1 MSASSLS
8 GTGLLC
14 LVVFAST
21 VCVGAFGPLLP
32 EIARAQGLPDWQLGI
47 LAGSFGFARM
57 AADLPAGALA
67 TRHLATSLTLA
78 PITLLAGMLLLST
91 AGPFPV
97 LVLGRLL
104 TGLAHTLVMVGSLT
118 AVLQDREGP
127 RASMRLNTLEFAG
140 MLGVLGGL
148 TMVGLLPERWPWNLT
163 LLAAAGPVVLSL
175 AGTLVL
181 TRTFR
186 RHLPPAPPAARA
198 GRQGGGAGAP
208 RALPPIVRLMF
219 ALGVVMALAW
229 SAVSQF
235 VIPLRGT
242 REFGLDRAGISG
254 LLSLAQLVDLIVL
267 LPVGWLAD
275 RIGRLPVLTVVA
287 VTLGV
292 GLFAVGLGSLP
303 LLDRRLRALRPR
315 DGGLDAAARGHPRAH
330 GRGPARLADGR
341 LSRRR
346 GRSDLPRPADLRGAR
361 RDAHPDLHRAGG
373 RGRLRDRGEARA
385 GEVARH
391 RRPLTL
397 PSPRRGEGMRSGSDW
412 VRL

>member
-1 MSASSLS
+1 VSTSSAS
-8 GTGLLC
+8 GTALLC

-32 EIARAQGLPDWQLGI
+32 EIARAQGLPDWQLGV

-67 TRHLATSLTLA
+67 TRRLATSLTLA
-78 PITLLAGMLLLST
+78 PIALLAGMLLLAT

-118 AVLQDREGP
+118 AVLQDRQGP

-148 TMVGLLPERWPWNLT
+148 ALVGLLPERWPWNLT
-163 LLAAAGPVVLSL
+163 LLAAAGPVVVSL

-181 TRTFR
+181 TRVVPGR
-186 RHLPPAPPAARA
+186 LASAPSTASAAAATPTPSARA
-198 GRQGGGAGAP
+198 AP
-208 RALPPIVRLMF
+208 VPPIVRLMF

-275 RIGRLPVLTVVA
+275 RIGRLPVLTAVA
-287 VTLGV
+287 VTLGF
-292 GLFAVGLGSLP
+292 GLLAVGLGALP
-303 LLDRRLRALRPR
+303 LLVIGCALFGLGMAGWMLPLGVIREHTDVTRLGWRTGVYRVGV
-315 DGGLDAAARGHPRAH
+315 DGAIFLGPLICGVL
-330 GRGPARLADGR
+330 GPARTPIFIALVGVAAFAIAVR
-341 LSRRR
+341 L
-346 GRSDLPRPADLRGAR
+346 
-361 RDAHPDLHRAGG
+361 G
-373 RGRLRDRGEARA
+373 RG
-385 GEVARH
+385 
-391 RRPLTL
+391 
-397 PSPRRGEGMRSGSDW
+397 
-412 VRL
+412 

>member
-1 MSASSLS
+1 VSASSLS

-21 VCVGAFGPLLP
+21 VCIGAFGPLLP
-32 EIARAQGLPDWQLGI
+32 DIARAQGLPDWQLGV

-67 TRHLATSLTLA
+67 TRRLGASLALA

-118 AVLQDREGP
+118 AVLQDQPGP

-148 TMVGLLPERWPWNLT
+148 ALVGLLPERWPWNLT
-163 LLAAAGPVVLSL
+163 LLAAAAPVVLSL
-175 AGTLVL
+175 AATLAL
-181 TRTFR
+181 TRTLPGR
-186 RHLPPAPPAARA
+186 RAA
-198 GRQGGGAGAP
+198 GVPGGG
-208 RALPPIVRLMF
+208 RAAAAAESPSRAASLPPIVRLMF

-275 RIGRLPVLTVVA
+275 RIGRPPVLTGVA
-287 VTLGV
+287 VTLGI
-292 GLFAVGLGSLP
+292 GLLAVGLGPLP
-303 LLDRRLRALRPR
+303 LLVVGSALFGLGMAGWMLPLGVIREHTAVGRLGWRTGVYRVGVDGAIFLGPLICGLLGETHTPVFIALV
-315 DGGLDAAARGHPRAH
+315 GVAAFAIAVRL
-330 GRGPARLADGR
+330 GRG
-341 LSRRR
+341 
-346 GRSDLPRPADLRGAR
+346 
-361 RDAHPDLHRAGG
+361 
-373 RGRLRDRGEARA
+373 
-385 GEVARH
+385 
-391 RRPLTL
+391 
-397 PSPRRGEGMRSGSDW
+397 
-412 VRL
+412 

>member
-1 MSASSLS
+1 VSTSSAS
-8 GTGLLC
+8 GTALLC

-32 EIARAQGLPDWQLGI
+32 EIARAQGLPDWQLGV

-67 TRHLATSLTLA
+67 TRRLATSLTLA

-91 AGPFPV
+91 GGPFSV

-118 AVLQDREGP
+118 AVLQDQQGP

-148 TMVGLLPERWPWNLT
+148 ALVGLLPERWPWNLT
-163 LLAAAGPVVLSL
+163 LLAAAAPVMVSL
-175 AGTLVL
+175 VATLVL
-181 TRTFR
+181 TRTFPGR
-186 RHLPPAPPAARA
+186 LAPVSPAAGRA
-198 GRQGGGAGAP
+198 GAEGATPTRPAS
-208 RALPPIVRLMF
+208 LPPIVRLMF

-275 RIGRLPVLTVVA
+275 RIGRLPVLTGVA
-287 VTLGV
+287 ATLGL

-303 LLDRRLRALRPR
+303 LMVAGCALFGLGMAGWMLPLGVIREHTDVTRLGWRTGVYRVGVDGAIFLGPLICGVLGPAHTPIFIALV
-315 DGGLDAAARGHPRAH
+315 GVAAFAIAVRL
-330 GRGPARLADGR
+330 GRG
-341 LSRRR
+341 
-346 GRSDLPRPADLRGAR
+346 
-361 RDAHPDLHRAGG
+361 
-373 RGRLRDRGEARA
+373 
-385 GEVARH
+385 
-391 RRPLTL
+391 
-397 PSPRRGEGMRSGSDW
+397 
-412 VRL
+412 

>member
-1 MSASSLS
+1 VSAPPRS
-8 GTGLLC
+8 GTALLC

-32 EIARAQGLPDWQLGI
+32 EIARVQGLPDWQLGI

-78 PITLLAGMLLLST
+78 PVTLLAGMLLLST

-118 AVLQDREGP
+118 AVLQDQQGP

-148 TMVGLLPERWPWNLT
+148 TLVGLLPERWPWNLT
-163 LLAAAGPVVLSL
+163 LLAAAGPVVVSL

-181 TRTFR
+181 
-186 RHLPPAPPAARA
+186 RHRFPGHLASAPPAAARVAATGETPTRA
-198 GRQGGGAGAP
+198 AP
-208 RALPPIVRLMF
+208 LPPIVRLMF

-242 REFGLDRAGISG
+242 REFGLDRVGISG

-267 LPVGWLAD
+267 LPVGWVAD
-275 RIGRLPVLTVVA
+275 RIGRLPVLTTVA
-287 VTLGV
+287 IALGF

-303 LLDRRLRALRPR
+303 LLVVGCALFGLGMAGWMLPLGVIREHTDVTRLGWRTGVYRVGVDGAIFLGPLICGVLGETHTPIFIALV
-315 DGGLDAAARGHPRAH
+315 GVAAFAIAVRL
-330 GRGPARLADGR
+330 GRG
-341 LSRRR
+341 
-346 GRSDLPRPADLRGAR
+346 
-361 RDAHPDLHRAGG
+361 
-373 RGRLRDRGEARA
+373 
-385 GEVARH
+385 
-391 RRPLTL
+391 
-397 PSPRRGEGMRSGSDW
+397 
-412 VRL
+412 

>member
-1 MSASSLS
+1 MSTSSAS
-8 GTGLLC
+8 GTALLC

-32 EIARAQGLPDWQLGI
+32 EIARAQGLPDWQLGV

-67 TRHLATSLTLA
+67 TRRLATSLTLA
-78 PITLLAGMLLLST
+78 PIALLAGMLLLAT

-118 AVLQDREGP
+118 AVLQDRQGP

-148 TMVGLLPERWPWNLT
+148 ALVGLLPERWPWNLT
-163 LLAAAGPVVLSL
+163 LLAAAGPVVVSL

-181 TRTFR
+181 TRLVPGR
-186 RHLPPAPPAARA
+186 LASAPSTASAAVATSTPSARA
-198 GRQGGGAGAP
+198 ATV
-208 RALPPIVRLMF
+208 PPIVRLMF

-275 RIGRLPVLTVVA
+275 RIGRLPVLTAVA
-287 VTLGV
+287 ITLGF
-292 GLFAVGLGSLP
+292 GLLAVGLGALP
-303 LLDRRLRALRPR
+303 LLVIGCALFGLGMAGWMLPLGVIREHTDVTRLGWRTGVYRVGVDGAIFLGPLICGVLGPAHTPIFIALV
-315 DGGLDAAARGHPRAH
+315 GVAAFAIAVRL
-330 GRGPARLADGR
+330 GRG
-341 LSRRR
+341 
-346 GRSDLPRPADLRGAR
+346 
-361 RDAHPDLHRAGG
+361 
-373 RGRLRDRGEARA
+373 
-385 GEVARH
+385 
-391 RRPLTL
+391 
-397 PSPRRGEGMRSGSDW
+397 
-412 VRL
+412 

>member
-8 GTGLLC
+8 GTVLLC

-78 PITLLAGMLLLST
+78 PVTLLAGMLLLST

-118 AVLQDREGP
+118 AVLQDQQSP

-148 TMVGLLPERWPWNLT
+148 ALVGLLPERWPWNLT
-163 LLAAAGPVVLSL
+163 LLAATGPVVVSL
-175 AGTLVL
+175 VGTLVL
-181 TRTFR
+181 TRLFPGRLSPTR
-186 RHLPPAPPAARA
+186 PGASRAALKGSPPARV
-198 GRQGGGAGAP
+198 AP
-208 RALPPIVRLMF
+208 LPPIVRLMF

-275 RIGRLPVLTVVA
+275 RIGRLPVLTGVA
-287 VTLGV
+287 VTLGC

-303 LLDRRLRALRPR
+303 LLVVGCALFGLGMAGWMLPLGVVREHTDVTRLGWRTGVYRVGVDGAIFLGPLICGVLGPTHTPIFIALV
-315 DGGLDAAARGHPRAH
+315 GVAAFAIAVRV
-330 GRGPARLADGR
+330 GRG
-341 LSRRR
+341 
-346 GRSDLPRPADLRGAR
+346 
-361 RDAHPDLHRAGG
+361 
-373 RGRLRDRGEARA
+373 
-385 GEVARH
+385 
-391 RRPLTL
+391 
-397 PSPRRGEGMRSGSDW
+397 
-412 VRL
+412 

>member
-1 MSASSLS
+1 MSTSSAS
-8 GTGLLC
+8 GTALLC

-32 EIARAQGLPDWQLGI
+32 EIARAQGLPDWQLGV

-67 TRHLATSLTLA
+67 TRRLATSLRLA
-78 PITLLAGMLLLST
+78 PIALLAGMLLLAT

-118 AVLQDREGP
+118 AVLQDRQGP

-148 TMVGLLPERWPWNLT
+148 ALVGLLPERWPWNLT
-163 LLAAAGPVVLSL
+163 LLAAAGPVVVSL

-181 TRTFR
+181 TRVVPGR
-186 RHLPPAPPAARA
+186 LASAPSTAGTAAATPTPSARA
-198 GRQGGGAGAP
+198 AP
-208 RALPPIVRLMF
+208 VPPIVRLMF

-275 RIGRLPVLTVVA
+275 RIGRLPVLTAVA
-287 VTLGV
+287 VTLGF
-292 GLFAVGLGSLP
+292 GLLVVGLGALP
-303 LLDRRLRALRPR
+303 LLVIGCALFGLGMAGWMLPLGVIREHTDVTRLGWRTGVYRVGVDGAIFLGPLICGVLGPAHTPIFIALV
-315 DGGLDAAARGHPRAH
+315 GVAAFAIAVRL
-330 GRGPARLADGR
+330 GRG
-341 LSRRR
+341 
-346 GRSDLPRPADLRGAR
+346 
-361 RDAHPDLHRAGG
+361 
-373 RGRLRDRGEARA
+373 
-385 GEVARH
+385 
-391 RRPLTL
+391 
-397 PSPRRGEGMRSGSDW
+397 
-412 VRL
+412 

>member
-1 MSASSLS
+1 VSASSVS
-8 GTGLLC
+8 GTVLLC

-32 EIARAQGLPDWQLGI
+32 EIARAQGLPDWQLGV
-47 LAGSFGFARM
+47 LAGAFGFARM
-57 AADLPAGALA
+57 AADLPAGARA
-67 TRHLATSLTLA
+67 TRPLAASLTLA
-78 PITLLAGMLLLST
+78 PLTRLAGMLLLST

-148 TMVGLLPERWPWNLT
+148 TLVGLLPERWPWNLT

-186 RHLPPAPPAARA
+186 RHLPPAPPAP
-198 GRQGGGAGAP
+198 AGAP
-208 RALPPIVRLMF
+208 AATRARATTLPPIVRLMF

-287 VTLGV
+287 VTLGL

-303 LLDRRLRALRPR
+303 LLVVGCALF
-315 DGGLDAAARGHPRAH
+315 GLGMAGWMLPLGVIREHTDV
-330 GRGPARLADGR
+330 ARLGWRTGVYRVGVDGAIFLGPLICGVLGETHTPIFIALVGVAAFAIAVR
-341 LSRRR
+341 L
-346 GRSDLPRPADLRGAR
+346 
-361 RDAHPDLHRAGG
+361 G
-373 RGRLRDRGEARA
+373 RGR
-385 GEVARH
+385 
-391 RRPLTL
+391 
-397 PSPRRGEGMRSGSDW
+397 
-412 VRL
+412 

>member
-1 MSASSLS
+1 MSASSRS
-8 GTGLLC
+8 ATALLC

-32 EIARAQGLPDWQLGI
+32 EIARAQGLPDWQLGV

-57 AADLPAGALA
+57 VGDLPAGALA
-67 TRHLATSLTLA
+67 TRRLATTLRLA
-78 PITLLAGMLLLST
+78 PVTLLAGMLLLAT

-118 AVLQDREGP
+118 AVLQDQQSP

-148 TMVGLLPERWPWNLT
+148 ALVGLLPERWPWNLA
-163 LLAAAGPVVLSL
+163 LLAAAAPVAVSL
-175 AGTLVL
+175 VGTVVL
-181 TRTFR
+181 TRMFPG
-186 RHLPPAPPAARA
+186 HLAPVSPDAARA
-198 GRQGGGAGAP
+198 AGPGGTPGRAA
-208 RALPPIVRLMF
+208 ALPPIVRLMF

-229 SAVSQF
+229 SAVGQF

-275 RIGRLPVLTVVA
+275 RVGRVPVLTGVS
-287 VTLGV
+287 VTLGL

-303 LLDRRLRALRPR
+303 LLVVGSALFGLGLAGWMLPLGVIREHTDVIRLGWRTGVYRVGVDGAIFLGPLICGVLGPTHTPIFIALV
-315 DGGLDAAARGHPRAH
+315 GVAAFAIAVRL
-330 GRGPARLADGR
+330 GRG
-341 LSRRR
+341 
-346 GRSDLPRPADLRGAR
+346 
-361 RDAHPDLHRAGG
+361 
-373 RGRLRDRGEARA
+373 
-385 GEVARH
+385 
-391 RRPLTL
+391 
-397 PSPRRGEGMRSGSDW
+397 SGP
-412 VRL
+412 

>member
-1 MSASSLS
+1 MSTSSAS
-8 GTGLLC
+8 GTALLC

-32 EIARAQGLPDWQLGI
+32 EIARAQGLPDWQLGV

-67 TRHLATSLTLA
+67 TRRLATSLTLA
-78 PITLLAGMLLLST
+78 PIALLAGMLLLAT

-118 AVLQDREGP
+118 AVLQDRQGP

-148 TMVGLLPERWPWNLT
+148 ALVGLLPERWPWNLT
-163 LLAAAGPVVLSL
+163 LLAAAGPVVVSL

-181 TRTFR
+181 TRVVPGR
-186 RHLPPAPPAARA
+186 LASAPSTASAAAATPTPSARA
-198 GRQGGGAGAP
+198 AP
-208 RALPPIVRLMF
+208 VPPIVRLMF

-275 RIGRLPVLTVVA
+275 RIGRLPVLTAVA
-287 VTLGV
+287 VTLGF
-292 GLFAVGLGSLP
+292 GLLAVGLGALP
-303 LLDRRLRALRPR
+303 LLVIGCALFGLGMAGWMLPLGVIREHTDVTRLGWRTGVYRVGVDGAIFLGPLICGVLGPAHTPIFIALV
-315 DGGLDAAARGHPRAH
+315 GVAAFAIAVRL
-330 GRGPARLADGR
+330 GRG
-341 LSRRR
+341 
-346 GRSDLPRPADLRGAR
+346 
-361 RDAHPDLHRAGG
+361 
-373 RGRLRDRGEARA
+373 
-385 GEVARH
+385 
-391 RRPLTL
+391 
-397 PSPRRGEGMRSGSDW
+397 
-412 VRL
+412 

>member
-1 MSASSLS
+1 MSASPLS
-8 GTGLLC
+8 GTVLLC

-32 EIARAQGLPDWQLGI
+32 EIARAQGLPDWQLGV

-78 PITLLAGMLLLST
+78 PVTLLAGMLLLST

-148 TMVGLLPERWPWNLT
+148 TLVGLLPERWPWNLT
-163 LLAAAGPVVLSL
+163 LLTAAGPVLLSL

-181 TRTFR
+181 TRKFR
-186 RHLPPAPPAARA
+186 RHLPSAPPAATRA
-198 GRQGGGAGAP
+198 TTRETPARGA
-208 RALPPIVRLMF
+208 ALPPIVRLMF

-267 LPVGWLAD
+267 LPVGWVAD
-275 RIGRLPVLTVVA
+275 RIGRLPVLTAVA
-287 VTLGV
+287 VTLGF
-292 GLFAVGLGSLP
+292 GLLAVGLGSLP
-303 LLDRRLRALRPR
+303 LLVVGCALFGLGMAGWMLPLGVIREHTDVTRLGWRTGVYRVGVDGAIFLGPLICGLLGETHTPIFIALV
-315 DGGLDAAARGHPRAH
+315 GVAAFAIAVRL
-330 GRGPARLADGR
+330 GRG
-341 LSRRR
+341 
-346 GRSDLPRPADLRGAR
+346 
-361 RDAHPDLHRAGG
+361 
-373 RGRLRDRGEARA
+373 
-385 GEVARH
+385 
-391 RRPLTL
+391 
-397 PSPRRGEGMRSGSDW
+397 
-412 VRL
+412 

>member
-47 LAGSFGFARM
+47 L
-57 AADLPAGALA
+57 ADLPAGALA

-148 TMVGLLPERWPWNLT
+148 TMVGLLPERWPW
-163 LLAAAGPVVLSL
+163 
-175 AGTLVL
+175 
-181 TRTFR
+181 R
-186 RHLPPAPPAARA
+186 RR
-198 GRQGGGAGAP
+198 RWP
-208 RALPPIVRLMF
+208 RACRRSCGSCSRSV
-219 ALGVVMALAW
+219 W
-229 SAVSQF
+229 SWRS
-235 VIPLRGT
+235 PG
-242 REFGLDRAGISG
+242 
-254 LLSLAQLVDLIVL
+254 
-267 LPVGWLAD
+267 
-275 RIGRLPVLTVVA
+275 
-287 VTLGV
+287 
-292 GLFAVGLGSLP
+292 
-303 LLDRRLRALRPR
+303 PR
-315 DGGLDAAARGHPRAH
+315 
-330 GRGPARLADGR
+330 
-341 LSRRR
+341 
-346 GRSDLPRPADLRGAR
+346 
-361 RDAHPDLHRAGG
+361 
-373 RGRLRDRGEARA
+373 
-385 GEVARH
+385 
-391 RRPLTL
+391 
-397 PSPRRGEGMRSGSDW
+397 
-412 VRL
+412 

>member
-1 MSASSLS
+1 MSGSSRS

-32 EIARAQGLPDWQLGI
+32 EIGRAQGLADWQLGI

-67 TRHLATSLTLA
+67 TRRLAASLTLA

-91 AGPFPV
+91 AGPFPL

-118 AVLQDREGP
+118 AVLQDQPGP

-148 TMVGLLPERWPWNLT
+148 ALVGALPERWPWNLT
-163 LLAAAGPVVLSL
+163 LLAAAGPVVVSL
-175 AGTLVL
+175 AATLVL
-181 TRTFR
+181 TRM
-186 RHLPPAPPAARA
+186 LPRPIGAAPVSPGAGGARARAAARA
-198 GRQGGGAGAP
+198 V
-208 RALPPIVRLMF
+208 ALPPIVRLMF

-254 LLSLAQLVDLIVL
+254 LLSVAQLVDLVVL

-275 RIGRLPVLTVVA
+275 RVGRLPVLTAVA
-287 VTLGV
+287 ATLGL

-303 LLDRRLRALRPR
+303 LLVVGCALFGLGMAGWMLPLGVIREHTDVARLGWRTGVYRVGVDGAIFLGPLICGVLGEAHTPIFIALV
-315 DGGLDAAARGHPRAH
+315 GVAAFAIAVRL
-330 GRGPARLADGR
+330 GRG
-341 LSRRR
+341 
-346 GRSDLPRPADLRGAR
+346 
-361 RDAHPDLHRAGG
+361 
-373 RGRLRDRGEARA
+373 
-385 GEVARH
+385 
-391 RRPLTL
+391 
-397 PSPRRGEGMRSGSDW
+397 
-412 VRL
+412 

>member
-1 MSASSLS
+1 MTASPLS
-8 GTGLLC
+8 GTVLLC

-32 EIARAQGLPDWQLGI
+32 EIARAQGLPDWQLGV

-78 PITLLAGMLLLST
+78 PVTLLAGMLLLST
-91 AGPFPV
+91 AGPFPI

-127 RASMRLNTLEFAG
+127 RASMRLNTLEFSG

-148 TMVGLLPERWPWNLT
+148 TLVGLLPERWPWNLT
-163 LLAAAGPVVLSL
+163 LLTAAGPVLLSL

-181 TRTFR
+181 TRKFR
-186 RHLPPAPPAARA
+186 RHLPSAPPAATRA
-198 GRQGGGAGAP
+198 TTGEAPARGAT
-208 RALPPIVRLMF
+208 LPPIVRLMF

-267 LPVGWLAD
+267 LPVGWVAD
-275 RIGRLPVLTVVA
+275 RIGRLPVLTAVA
-287 VTLGV
+287 VTLGS
-292 GLFAVGLGSLP
+292 GLLAVGLGSLP
-303 LLDRRLRALRPR
+303 LLVVGCALFGLGMAGWMLPLGVIREHTDVTRLGWRTGVYRVGVDGAIFLGPLICGLLGETHTPIFIALV
-315 DGGLDAAARGHPRAH
+315 GVAAFAIAVRL
-330 GRGPARLADGR
+330 GRG
-341 LSRRR
+341 
-346 GRSDLPRPADLRGAR
+346 
-361 RDAHPDLHRAGG
+361 
-373 RGRLRDRGEARA
+373 
-385 GEVARH
+385 
-391 RRPLTL
+391 
-397 PSPRRGEGMRSGSDW
+397 
-412 VRL
+412 

>member
-1 MSASSLS
+1 MTAPPLS
-8 GTGLLC
+8 GTVLLC

-32 EIARAQGLPDWQLGI
+32 EIARAQGLPDWQLGV

-78 PITLLAGMLLLST
+78 PVTLLAGMLLLST
-91 AGPFPV
+91 AGPFPI

-127 RASMRLNTLEFAG
+127 RASMRLNTLEFSG

-148 TMVGLLPERWPWNLT
+148 TLVGLLPERWPWNLT
-163 LLAAAGPVVLSL
+163 LLTAAGPVLLSL

-181 TRTFR
+181 TRKFR
-186 RHLPPAPPAARA
+186 RHLPSAPPAATRA
-198 GRQGGGAGAP
+198 TTGKTPARGV
-208 RALPPIVRLMF
+208 ALPPIIRLMF

-267 LPVGWLAD
+267 LPVGWVAD
-275 RIGRLPVLTVVA
+275 RIGRLPVLTAVA
-287 VTLGV
+287 VTLGS
-292 GLFAVGLGSLP
+292 GLLAVGLGSLP
-303 LLDRRLRALRPR
+303 LLVVGCALFGLGMAGWMLPLGVIREHTDVTRLGWRTGVYRVGVDGAIFLGPLICGLLGETHTPIFIALV
-315 DGGLDAAARGHPRAH
+315 GVAAFAIAVRL
-330 GRGPARLADGR
+330 GRG
-341 LSRRR
+341 
-346 GRSDLPRPADLRGAR
+346 
-361 RDAHPDLHRAGG
+361 
-373 RGRLRDRGEARA
+373 
-385 GEVARH
+385 
-391 RRPLTL
+391 
-397 PSPRRGEGMRSGSDW
+397 
-412 VRL
+412 

>member
-1 MSASSLS
+1 MSTSSAS
-8 GTGLLC
+8 GTALLC

-32 EIARAQGLPDWQLGI
+32 EIARAQGLPDWQLGV

-67 TRHLATSLTLA
+67 TRRLATSLTLA
-78 PITLLAGMLLLST
+78 PIALLAGMLLLAT

-118 AVLQDREGP
+118 AVLQDRQGP

-148 TMVGLLPERWPWNLT
+148 ALVGLLPERWPWNLT
-163 LLAAAGPVVLSL
+163 LLAATGPVVVSL

-181 TRTFR
+181 TRLVPGR
-186 RHLPPAPPAARA
+186 LASAPLTAPEAAARPMPSA
-198 GRQGGGAGAP
+198 RAAP
-208 RALPPIVRLMF
+208 VPPIVRLMF

-275 RIGRLPVLTVVA
+275 RIGRLPVLTAVA
-287 VTLGV
+287 VTLGF
-292 GLFAVGLGSLP
+292 GLLAVGLGALP
-303 LLDRRLRALRPR
+303 LLVIGCALFGLGMAGWMLPLGVIREHTDVGRLGWRTGVYRVGVDGAIFLGPLICGVLGPTHTPIFIALV
-315 DGGLDAAARGHPRAH
+315 GAAAFAIAVRL
-330 GRGPARLADGR
+330 GRG
-341 LSRRR
+341 
-346 GRSDLPRPADLRGAR
+346 
-361 RDAHPDLHRAGG
+361 
-373 RGRLRDRGEARA
+373 
-385 GEVARH
+385 
-391 RRPLTL
+391 
-397 PSPRRGEGMRSGSDW
+397 
-412 VRL
+412 

>member
-1 MSASSLS
+1 MSTSSAS
-8 GTGLLC
+8 GTALLC

-32 EIARAQGLPDWQLGI
+32 EIARAQGLPDWQLGV

-57 AADLPAGALA
+57 VADLPAGALA
-67 TRHLATSLTLA
+67 TRRLATSLTLA
-78 PITLLAGMLLLST
+78 PIALLAGMLLLAT

-118 AVLQDREGP
+118 AVLQDRQGP

-148 TMVGLLPERWPWNLT
+148 ALVGLLPERWPWNLT
-163 LLAAAGPVVLSL
+163 LLAATGPVVVSL

-181 TRTFR
+181 TRVVPGR
-186 RHLPPAPPAARA
+186 LASAPSTASAATATPMPSARA
-198 GRQGGGAGAP
+198 AP
-208 RALPPIVRLMF
+208 VPPIVRLMF

-275 RIGRLPVLTVVA
+275 RIGRLPVLTAVA
-287 VTLGV
+287 VTLGF
-292 GLFAVGLGSLP
+292 GLLAVGLGALP
-303 LLDRRLRALRPR
+303 LLVIGCALFGLGMAGWMLPLGVIREHTDVTRLGWRTGVYRVGVDGAIFLGPLICGVLGPAHTPIFIALV
-315 DGGLDAAARGHPRAH
+315 GVAAFAIAVRL
-330 GRGPARLADGR
+330 GRG
-341 LSRRR
+341 
-346 GRSDLPRPADLRGAR
+346 
-361 RDAHPDLHRAGG
+361 
-373 RGRLRDRGEARA
+373 
-385 GEVARH
+385 
-391 RRPLTL
+391 
-397 PSPRRGEGMRSGSDW
+397 
-412 VRL
+412 

>member
-1 MSASSLS
+1 MSGPSRS

-32 EIARAQGLPDWQLGI
+32 EIAREQGLPDWQLGV

-67 TRHLATSLTLA
+67 TRRLATSLTLA
-78 PITLLAGMLLLST
+78 PIALLAGMLLLAT

-118 AVLQDREGP
+118 AVLQDQPGP

-148 TMVGLLPERWPWNLT
+148 ALVGLLPERWPWNLT
-163 LLAAAGPVVLSL
+163 LLAATGPVVVSL
-175 AGTLVL
+175 TGTLVL
-181 TRTFR
+181 TRLVPGR
-186 RHLPPAPPAARA
+186 LASAPPTTPEAAARPMPSA
-198 GRQGGGAGAP
+198 RAAP
-208 RALPPIVRLMF
+208 VPPIVRLMF

-275 RIGRLPVLTVVA
+275 RIGRLPVLTAVA
-287 VTLGV
+287 VTLGF
-292 GLFAVGLGSLP
+292 GLLAVGLGALP
-303 LLDRRLRALRPR
+303 LLVIGCALFGLGMAGWMLPLGVIREHTDATRLGWRTGVYRVGVDGAIFLGPLICGVLGPAHTPIFIALV
-315 DGGLDAAARGHPRAH
+315 GVAAFAIAVRL
-330 GRGPARLADGR
+330 GRG
-341 LSRRR
+341 
-346 GRSDLPRPADLRGAR
+346 
-361 RDAHPDLHRAGG
+361 
-373 RGRLRDRGEARA
+373 
-385 GEVARH
+385 
-391 RRPLTL
+391 
-397 PSPRRGEGMRSGSDW
+397 
-412 VRL
+412 

>member
-1 MSASSLS
+1 VSTSSAS
-8 GTGLLC
+8 GTALLC

-32 EIARAQGLPDWQLGI
+32 EIARAQGLPDWQLGV

-57 AADLPAGALA
+57 AADLPAGVLA
-67 TRHLATSLTLA
+67 TRRLATSLTLA
-78 PITLLAGMLLLST
+78 PIALLAGMLLLAT

-118 AVLQDREGP
+118 AVLQDRQGP

-148 TMVGLLPERWPWNLT
+148 ALVGLLPERWPWNLT
-163 LLAAAGPVVLSL
+163 LLAATGPVVVSL

-181 TRTFR
+181 TRLVPGR
-186 RHLPPAPPAARA
+186 LASAPLTAPEAAARPMPSA
-198 GRQGGGAGAP
+198 RAAP
-208 RALPPIVRLMF
+208 VPPIVRLMF

-275 RIGRLPVLTVVA
+275 RIGRLPVLTAVA
-287 VTLGV
+287 VTLGF
-292 GLFAVGLGSLP
+292 GLLAVGLGALP
-303 LLDRRLRALRPR
+303 LLVIGCALFGLGMAGWMLPLGVIREHTDVTRLGWRTGVYRVGVDGAIFLGPLICGVLGPRHTPIFIALV
-315 DGGLDAAARGHPRAH
+315 GVAAFAIAVRL
-330 GRGPARLADGR
+330 GRGQ
-341 LSRRR
+341 
-346 GRSDLPRPADLRGAR
+346 
-361 RDAHPDLHRAGG
+361 G
-373 RGRLRDRGEARA
+373 RG
-385 GEVARH
+385 
-391 RRPLTL
+391 
-397 PSPRRGEGMRSGSDW
+397 
-412 VRL
+412 